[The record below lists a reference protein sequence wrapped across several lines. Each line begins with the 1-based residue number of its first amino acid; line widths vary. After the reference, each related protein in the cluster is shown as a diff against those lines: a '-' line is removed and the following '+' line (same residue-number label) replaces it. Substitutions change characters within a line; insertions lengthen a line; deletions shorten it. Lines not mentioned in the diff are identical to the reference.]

1 MRTDL
6 FPNPWIDQV
15 ENAYTLSFRD
25 GELSHVILFDVFHHL
40 RYPRTALQECRRAV
54 QPGGRVIVF
63 EPYVSLAGRLVY
75 GPLHH
80 EPIGFGE
87 PIVPDAP
94 ATFAPGRDGYYA
106 AQGNATRV
114 FWKGEHPEIL
124 DGWDVIARE
133 RIGAWPYALTGGYS
147 KPQMYPA
154 ALYGLMTTVDKA
166 LGVAPA
172 LLALRTLVVLR
183 NRDQ

>member
-1 MRTDL
+1 M
-6 FPNPWIDQV
+6 
-15 ENAYTLSFRD
+15 
-25 GELSHVILFDVFHHL
+25 
-40 RYPRTALQECRRAV
+40 
-54 QPGGRVIVF
+54 
-63 EPYVSLAGRLVY
+63 SLAGRLVY

-94 ATFAPGRDGYYA
+94 ATFALDRDGYYA

-114 FWKGEHPEIL
+114 FWQGDHPEIL

-154 ALYGLMTTVDKA
+154 AMYGLMTAIDKA
-166 LGVAPA
+166 LGIVPA